1 MKENKIRYASYG
13 FTWKPYVISW
23 VFCLKIEEEKDIF
36 PHLCSLGFE
45 YKMTRYRGEYMYVTV
60 FSYLEQSVPSE
71 YYFSFFFFC
80 RITAI
85 LSALSFVIKTTK

>member
-36 PHLCSLGFE
+36 PTC
-45 YKMTRYRGEYMYVTV
+45 
-60 FSYLEQSVPSE
+60 
-71 YYFSFFFFC
+71 
-80 RITAI
+80 A
-85 LSALSFVIKTTK
+85 ALDLNIKWQDTEVNICMLQFLVI